1 MSATVGLMELAARLD
16 STGLIPK
23 YQIRI
28 LSVAAR
34 SGRGSIFFT
43 TGVTHYND
51 RLTEDELASDILELE
66 MTSIGSPNYGRFA
79 FASNLELDNIFS
91 DAFGSFDL
99 TWEGAGEFE
108 ESRVSQAV
116 ITSGSS
122 GNKTEDQVC
131 LFGGTAGER
140 YAT

>member
-1 MSATVGLMELAARLD
+1 MSATVGVMELAARLD

-43 TGVTHYND
+43 TGATHYND
-51 RLTEDELASDILELE
+51 RLSEDDEAAESLDLDIY
-66 MTSIGSPNYGRFA
+66 SIGSPNNGRFA
-79 FASNLELDNIFS
+79 FANNLELDNIVS

-99 TWEGAGEFE
+99 TWEGADAFD
-108 ESRVSQAV
+108 ESRVPFAL

>member
-1 MSATVGLMELAARLD
+1 MSATAGLMELAARLD

-28 LSVAAR
+28 LSLAAR
-34 SGRGSIFFT
+34 RGRGSIFLT
-43 TGVTHYND
+43 TGATHYND
-51 RLTEDELASDILELE
+51 RLSEDDEAAESLYLDIY
-66 MTSIGSPNYGRFA
+66 SIGSPNNGRFA
-79 FASNLELDNIFS
+79 FANNLELDNIFS

-99 TWEGAGEFE
+99 TWEGADAFD
-108 ESRVSQAV
+108 ESRVPFAL

>member
-1 MSATVGLMELAARLD
+1 MSATAGLMELAARLD

-23 YQIRI
+23 YQIKF
-28 LSVAAR
+28 LSLAAR
-34 SGRGSIFFT
+34 YDHGNLFLT
-43 TGVTHYND
+43 TGVLHYF
-51 RLTEDELASDILELE
+51 RALSEDERASKILELE
-66 MTSIGSPNYGRFA
+66 VFGTGSPNYGRFA

-99 TWEGAGEFE
+99 TWEGADEFD
-108 ESRVSQAV
+108 ESRVPFAL
-116 ITSGSS
+116 ITSGGS

>member
-1 MSATVGLMELAARLD
+1 MSGTVGLMELAARLD

-28 LSVAAR
+28 LSVTAR
-34 SGRGSIFFT
+34 SNRGSIFFT

-51 RLTEDELASDILELE
+51 MLSEDEKESDILQLD
-66 MTSIGSPNYGRFA
+66 MFNIGSPNFGRFA
-79 FASNLELDNIFS
+79 VASNLELDNIFS

-99 TWEGAGEFE
+99 TWEGAVEFD
-108 ESRVSQAV
+108 ESRVPRAE
-116 ITSGSS
+116 ITAG
-122 GNKTEDQVC
+122 GNAKKTEDQVC
-131 LFGGTAGER
+131 LFGGTAGEP